1 MSERGLRIYDVYV
14 ETGIFKTMLMAISE
28 NNKKGV
34 QFDIV
39 DKLCNFLGVI
49 PCEFFE
55 YSPYIVKVN
64 FSNDNIDNYDNG
76 LHNIEIN
83 IKIKITNE
91 HFI

>member
-1 MSERGLRIYDVYV
+1 
-14 ETGIFKTMLMAISE
+14 MLMAISE

-83 IKIKITNE
+83 IKSKLRTNILFRNVHLWGDDNYIRVKKE
-91 HFI
+91 V